1 MPSTVHVPSDY
12 PTIAVAMGHVIPG
25 DTIQLDTGYSNETAT
40 VTVNG
45 LIVSG
50 TSSSQ
55 NIHLLLGSGIATMTL
70 MGDAPIA
77 VDDNAGNNGI
87 VGNAGANTLKVTAG
101 TDIIDGLTGS
111 DLLVVDYSAATQ
123 PVSSL
128 VTNPITNGTLDGIA
142 GSYNDSAG
150 HTVIFDNIDRVNIR
164 SGAGADTLTGGS
176 GPDVFAF
183 DAAALTDAQAGI
195 FDRITDYHLAEGDQ
209 LDLSALL
216 AAAFAGG
223 QPAGALVRVIDHG
236 GATFSELQIDSDGGA
251 NGAHWLTIAHL
262 DGVHGSDLVNVI
274 LDPSQPAGTT
284 ITVRLADI
292 DGGFHGDFG
301 GDHRSDVLLHN
312 ADGTVALWQLNGG
325 VIQSAQTVGAVGPE
339 WQIAGNADFNGDGL
353 SDVLWRAG
361 TQISTWQMNGAQIQ
375 AAQIAGSVGTEWR
388 IEGTGDFAGD
398 GTGDI
403 LWRRDDGTLMTFEM
417 NSGLVQSAQFIGQVG
432 NEWHIVGIGD
442 FGGDGMSDI
451 LWRRDNGSI
460 VAFEMNGGQ
469 VQSAQTVGSVGLEWH
484 VAGLGDFNGDGKSDI
499 LWQRDDG
506 TLMTFQMN
514 GGQWQSI
521 NTVGVL
527 PADQHIYGTGDFNG
541 DGKADILLRNDN
553 GTVGLWEMDGAQ
565 VAATQV
571 VAPLSTDW
579 GIGVHQ
585 YDLL

>member
-1 MPSTVHVPSDY
+1 MP
-12 PTIAVAMGHVIPG
+12 PTRIACR
-25 DTIQLDTGYSNETAT
+25 D
-40 VTVNG
+40 NG
-45 LIVSG
+45 KPFFAYLR
-50 TSSSQ
+50 
-55 NIHLLLGSGIATMTL
+55 NRGI
-70 MGDAPIA
+70 
-77 VDDNAGNNGI
+77 
-87 VGNAGANTLKVTAG
+87 
-101 TDIIDGLTGS
+101 
-111 DLLVVDYSAATQ
+111 VDYSAATQ

-164 SGAGADTLTGGS
+164 SGGGNDTITTGGGNDVIEGEPGADALNGGGIDTASYAHSGAAVTVNLATSTGLGGDAQGDTLAGIENLLGSAFGDTLVGNSGANRLSGGAGADTLTGGS

>member
-1 MPSTVHVPSDY
+1 MPPTVHVPSDY

-164 SGAGADTLTGGS
+164 SGGGNDTITTGGGNDVIEGEPGADALNGGGIDTASYAHSGAAVTVNLATSTGLGGDAQGDTLAGIENLLGSAFGDTLVGNSGANRLSGGAGADTLTGGS

-403 LWRRDDGTLMTFEM
+403 LWRRDH
-417 NSGLVQSAQFIGQVG
+417 S
-432 NEWHIVGIGD
+432 
-442 FGGDGMSDI
+442 
-451 LWRRDNGSI
+451 R
-460 VAFEMNGGQ
+460 
-469 VQSAQTVGSVGLEWH
+469 
-484 VAGLGDFNGDGKSDI
+484 
-499 LWQRDDG
+499 
-506 TLMTFQMN
+506 
-514 GGQWQSI
+514 
-521 NTVGVL
+521 
-527 PADQHIYGTGDFNG
+527 
-541 DGKADILLRNDN
+541 
-553 GTVGLWEMDGAQ
+553 
-565 VAATQV
+565 
-571 VAPLSTDW
+571 
-579 GIGVHQ
+579 
-585 YDLL
+585 